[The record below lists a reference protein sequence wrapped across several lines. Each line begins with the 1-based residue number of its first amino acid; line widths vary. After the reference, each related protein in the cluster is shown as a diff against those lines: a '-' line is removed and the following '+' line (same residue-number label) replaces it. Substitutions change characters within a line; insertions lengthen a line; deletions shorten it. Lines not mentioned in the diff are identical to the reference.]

1 MVHFTSFWFGFVV
14 VWLLRFSGT
23 SGNFRIEL
31 QERWRRTAVFF
42 TSMFWAP
49 HFVCFCHFTAMD
61 AWTSNWLHDLI
72 LETSHRMPI
81 FLGKCDEL
89 QLRFF
94 WWNTGRLNWQTS
106 LFSAWKLRDDLTLL
120 EILGEISLLL
130 LRAWGNTSKADL
142 LAGKRTRCWGEKTS
156 AKALGLLAKVAR
168 GYNLSFEV
176 GNFEGA
182 YTWAAVQCWTTSR
195 VLLEVV
201 WGRGRTSS
209 QKVST
214 LSSEPGTSTSRVGSQ
229 ATSLKVVDFRM
240 AGNNQRMN
248 FVNKPFDNCLLLYQ
262 LSFEEFFYS
271 FWSGNSLHRLLD
283 PELPMGR
290 KIEMMFPLL
299 LASEEN
305 YPEALRW
312 SAWGP
317 IYTPEEQYLL
327 QNIIE
332 IRVRRLQ
339 QHLNAIPRSLQQDFL
354 TKSYLYFCVSMCY
367 VNFNEGHFY
376 PMEFVEERHFSHSVF
391 MINFCMSPRSAINF
405 ALFGVNLVI
414 EELEEN
420 FNQNFNQAKGKGKGK
435 KGKGLPIP
443 LELQYPMLL
452 VAVRLTS
459 QNIYDRIGAGTAN
472 FWNRIYYDYFLNVK
486 IRYDF
491 SLEEQAS
498 MRYFVLQHHA
508 LGRLSMAQW
517 SDFYFKH
524 LKGQGALHPVTGQH
538 RFFHLITSHQ
548 LHIQGTP
555 DFKVP
560 SHFVLN
566 FARAR
571 MWTSLVS
578 VSLQFLQDFFSLQ
591 LWVNFIWA
599 QISSTILLRIC
610 KILLYQMDFTCPW
623 LCNFFWWLVQDL

>member
-1 MVHFTSFWFGFVV
+1 
-14 VWLLRFSGT
+14 
-23 SGNFRIEL
+23 
-31 QERWRRTAVFF
+31 
-42 TSMFWAP
+42 
-49 HFVCFCHFTAMD
+49 
-61 AWTSNWLHDLI
+61 
-72 LETSHRMPI
+72 
-81 FLGKCDEL
+81 
-89 QLRFF
+89 
-94 WWNTGRLNWQTS
+94 
-106 LFSAWKLRDDLTLL
+106 
-120 EILGEISLLL
+120 
-130 LRAWGNTSKADL
+130 
-142 LAGKRTRCWGEKTS
+142 
-156 AKALGLLAKVAR
+156 
-168 GYNLSFEV
+168 
-176 GNFEGA
+176 
-182 YTWAAVQCWTTSR
+182 
-195 VLLEVV
+195 
-201 WGRGRTSS
+201 
-209 QKVST
+209 
-214 LSSEPGTSTSRVGSQ
+214 
-229 ATSLKVVDFRM
+229 M

-299 LASEEN
+299 LAAEEN

-405 ALFGVNLVI
+405 ALFGVNLVL

-420 FNQNFNQAKGKGKGK
+420 FNQQAKAKGKGK

-571 MWTSLVS
+571 M
-578 VSLQFLQDFFSLQ
+578 
-591 LWVNFIWA
+591 
-599 QISSTILLRIC
+599 
-610 KILLYQMDFTCPW
+610 
-623 LCNFFWWLVQDL
+623 

>member
-1 MVHFTSFWFGFVV
+1 MDFELTSWFDF
-14 VWLLRFSGT
+14 
-23 SGNFRIEL
+23 GNF
-31 QERWRRTAVFF
+31 T
-42 TSMFWAP
+42 P
-49 HFVCFCHFTAMD
+49 D
-61 AWTSNWLHDLI
+61 ANFSWQMWWTS
-72 LETSHRMPI
+72 TSI
-81 FLGKCDEL
+81 FIG
-89 QLRFF
+89 
-94 WWNTGRLNWQTS
+94 WNTGRLNWQTS
-106 LFSAWKLRDDLTLL
+106 FFFSAWKLRDDLTLL
-120 EILGEISLLL
+120 EILGEIPLLL
-130 LRAWGNTSKADL
+130 LRAWGKISKANL
-142 LAGKRTRCWGEKTS
+142 LAGKRTRCWGKKTS

-168 GYNLSFEV
+168 GSNLSFEV

-182 YTWAAVQCWTTSR
+182 YTWTALQCGTTSR

-214 LSSEPGTSTSRVGSQ
+214 LSPQLGTSTSWTCPQ

-262 LSFEEFFYS
+262 VSFEEFFYS

-299 LASEEN
+299 LAREEN

-354 TKSYLYFCVSMCY
+354 TPSYLYFCVSMCY

-420 FNQNFNQAKGKGKGK
+420 FNQSFDPNFNFNQAKGKGKGK

-443 LELQYPMLL
+443 LELQYPMIL

-459 QNIYDRIGAGTAN
+459 QGIYDRIGAGTAN

-508 LGRLSMAQW
+508 LGRLSMAHW
-517 SDFYFKH
+517 SNFYFKH

-548 LHIQGTP
+548 LQIQGTP

-560 SHFVLN
+560 AHFVLN

-571 MWTSLVS
+571 MWTSLVI

-591 LWVNFIWA
+591 LWITSIDSFERRFQA
-599 QISSTILLRIC
+599 QHFSGFVRYFCINWTSNVHDFATSFDDWSRIC
-610 KILLYQMDFTCPW
+610 KRFDFNVELPQDQKHE
-623 LCNFFWWLVQDL
+623 NFLHSYFNFWTSH

>member
-1 MVHFTSFWFGFVV
+1 
-14 VWLLRFSGT
+14 
-23 SGNFRIEL
+23 
-31 QERWRRTAVFF
+31 
-42 TSMFWAP
+42 
-49 HFVCFCHFTAMD
+49 
-61 AWTSNWLHDLI
+61 
-72 LETSHRMPI
+72 
-81 FLGKCDEL
+81 
-89 QLRFF
+89 
-94 WWNTGRLNWQTS
+94 
-106 LFSAWKLRDDLTLL
+106 
-120 EILGEISLLL
+120 
-130 LRAWGNTSKADL
+130 
-142 LAGKRTRCWGEKTS
+142 
-156 AKALGLLAKVAR
+156 
-168 GYNLSFEV
+168 
-176 GNFEGA
+176 
-182 YTWAAVQCWTTSR
+182 
-195 VLLEVV
+195 
-201 WGRGRTSS
+201 
-209 QKVST
+209 
-214 LSSEPGTSTSRVGSQ
+214 
-229 ATSLKVVDFRM
+229 M
-240 AGNNQRMN
+240 AGSNQSMN

-299 LASEEN
+299 LATEEN

-405 ALFGVNLVI
+405 ALFGVNLVL

-420 FNQNFNQAKGKGKGK
+420 FNQQAKAKGKGK

-472 FWNRIYYDYFLNVK
+472 FWNRI
-486 IRYDF
+486 
-491 SLEEQAS
+491 
-498 MRYFVLQHHA
+498 
-508 LGRLSMAQW
+508 
-517 SDFYFKH
+517 
-524 LKGQGALHPVTGQH
+524 
-538 RFFHLITSHQ
+538 
-548 LHIQGTP
+548 
-555 DFKVP
+555 
-560 SHFVLN
+560 
-566 FARAR
+566 
-571 MWTSLVS
+571 
-578 VSLQFLQDFFSLQ
+578 
-591 LWVNFIWA
+591 
-599 QISSTILLRIC
+599 LL
-610 KILLYQMDFTCPW
+610 
-623 LCNFFWWLVQDL
+623 

>member
-1 MVHFTSFWFGFVV
+1 
-14 VWLLRFSGT
+14 
-23 SGNFRIEL
+23 
-31 QERWRRTAVFF
+31 
-42 TSMFWAP
+42 
-49 HFVCFCHFTAMD
+49 
-61 AWTSNWLHDLI
+61 
-72 LETSHRMPI
+72 
-81 FLGKCDEL
+81 
-89 QLRFF
+89 
-94 WWNTGRLNWQTS
+94 
-106 LFSAWKLRDDLTLL
+106 
-120 EILGEISLLL
+120 
-130 LRAWGNTSKADL
+130 
-142 LAGKRTRCWGEKTS
+142 
-156 AKALGLLAKVAR
+156 
-168 GYNLSFEV
+168 
-176 GNFEGA
+176 
-182 YTWAAVQCWTTSR
+182 
-195 VLLEVV
+195 
-201 WGRGRTSS
+201 
-209 QKVST
+209 
-214 LSSEPGTSTSRVGSQ
+214 
-229 ATSLKVVDFRM
+229 
-240 AGNNQRMN
+240 MN

-271 FWSGNSLHRLLD
+271 LWSGNSLHRLLD

-299 LASEEN
+299 LAREEN

-420 FNQNFNQAKGKGKGK
+420 FNQSFDPNFNFNQAKGKGKGK

-443 LELQYPMLL
+443 LELQYPMIL

-459 QNIYDRIGAGTAN
+459 QGIYDRIGAGTAN

-508 LGRLSMAQW
+508 LGRLSMAHW

-538 RFFHLITSHQ
+538 RFFSPDHFSPTSDPRNPR
-548 LHIQGTP
+548 LQG
-555 DFKVP
+555 
-560 SHFVLN
+560 
-566 FARAR
+566 
-571 MWTSLVS
+571 
-578 VSLQFLQDFFSLQ
+578 
-591 LWVNFIWA
+591 
-599 QISSTILLRIC
+599 SSPLRVE
-610 KILLYQMDFTCPW
+610 
-623 LCNFFWWLVQDL
+623 LCEG